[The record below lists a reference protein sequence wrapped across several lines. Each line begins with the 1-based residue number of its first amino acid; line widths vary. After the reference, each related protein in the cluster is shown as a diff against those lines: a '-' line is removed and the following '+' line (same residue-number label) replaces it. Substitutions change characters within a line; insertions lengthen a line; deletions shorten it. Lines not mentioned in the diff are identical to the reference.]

1 MYLLFLIIS
10 AALVGCDILTK
21 YLVASNMS
29 LGETLPLIEG
39 VFHLT
44 RVQNTGAAFSILSG
58 QRLFLVLLPLVIV
71 FALVFYII
79 VKKPK
84 SKLLVLSF
92 SMIIAGGI
100 GNLIDR
106 ISLGYVIDFLD
117 FRIINFPVF
126 NFADICVTLGAGLF
140 IGLLLFSK
148 EEVI

>member
-1 MYLLFLIIS
+1 MYLFLIIC

-21 YLVASNMS
+21 YLITSNMS
-29 LGETLPLIEG
+29 VGETIPIIDG

-44 RVQNTGAAFSILSG
+44 YVKNTGAAFSILTG
-58 QRLFLVLLPLVIV
+58 QRLFLILLPLIIV
-71 FALVFYII
+71 VALVFYII

-100 GNLIDR
+100 SNLIDR

-140 IGLLLFSK
+140 IGLLLLSK

>member
-21 YLVASNMS
+21 YLITSNMS
-29 LGETLPLIEG
+29 VGETIPIIDG

-44 RVQNTGAAFSILSG
+44 YVKNTGAAFSILTG
-58 QRLFLVLLPLVIV
+58 QRLFLILLPLIIV
-71 FALVFYII
+71 VALVFYII

-92 SMIIAGGI
+92 SMIIAGGV

-140 IGLLLFSK
+140 IALLLFSK